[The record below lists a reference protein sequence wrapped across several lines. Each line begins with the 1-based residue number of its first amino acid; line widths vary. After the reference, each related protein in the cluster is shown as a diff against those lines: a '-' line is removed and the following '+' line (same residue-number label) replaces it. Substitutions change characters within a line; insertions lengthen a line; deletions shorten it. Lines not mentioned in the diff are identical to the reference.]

1 MNPYFEQTILN
12 ADSIDLVRMM
22 YQRTISWVMEARGH
36 LANKR
41 ITERSAAIMR
51 AYAVLAELLSALRP
65 ETAPELSRRLQ
76 SLYHYMQQRLL
87 DANMRQADHPLA
99 EVLDLLITL
108 ESAWTGVAAALAPNH
123 DVALTPNKEVSA
135 GTEEIPLESDPRR
148 GQQAG
153 QGNEYAARHTVRA

>member
-1 MNPYFEQTILN
+1 MNPYFEQSILN

-22 YQRTISWVMEARGH
+22 YQRTISWVLEARGH

-51 AYAVLAELLSALRP
+51 AYAVLAELLAALRP
-65 ETAPELSRRLQ
+65 ELAPELSRRLQ

-108 ESAWTGVAAALAPNH
+108 ESAWTGVAAALTATN
-123 DVALTPNKEVSA
+123 EVSVGA
-135 GTEEIPLESDPRR
+135 EEIAVESDLRR
-148 GQQAG
+148 WHQAG

>member
-22 YQRTISWVMEARGH
+22 YQRTISWVLEARGH

-51 AYAVLAELLSALRP
+51 AYAVLAELLAALRP
-65 ETAPELSRRLQ
+65 EMAPELSLRLQ

-108 ESAWTGVAAALAPNH
+108 ESAWTGVAAALAPN
-123 DVALTPNKEVSA
+123 KEVSA
-135 GTEEIPLESDPRR
+135 GTEEMPVEADPSRWH
-148 GQQAG
+148 QAG
-153 QGNEYAARHTVRA
+153 QGNEYTARHTVRA